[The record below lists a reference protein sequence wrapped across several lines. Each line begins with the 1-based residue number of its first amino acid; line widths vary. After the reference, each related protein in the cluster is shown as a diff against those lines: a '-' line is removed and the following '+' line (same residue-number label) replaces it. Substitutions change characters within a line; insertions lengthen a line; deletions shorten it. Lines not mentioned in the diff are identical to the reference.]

1 MNQFQKCFHYHKFLN
16 LTTKSIKDILT
27 KRISQNKMNY
37 NNMDIGF
44 YKKLLITNLL
54 QNFYK
59 FQFFFLTAV

>member
-1 MNQFQKCFHYHKFLN
+1 
-16 LTTKSIKDILT
+16 
-27 KRISQNKMNY
+27 
-37 NNMDIGF
+37 MDIGF

>member
-27 KRISQNKMNY
+27 KRVPQNKMNY

-44 YKKLLITNLL
+44 YKKTIN
-54 QNFYK
+54 
-59 FQFFFLTAV
+59 